1 LAVTLKEDIENERFL
16 KQEQQEE
23 EEEDPMANFIY
34 ALKAAG
40 TKRQWPRRLKI
51 FFDFLDLSSD
61 VLEEQAREFVKNTR
75 NNPKWT
81 QGSLI
86 RFLNFQH
93 ERVMKKE
100 ISEAK
105 IGKLYANNTILF
117 NQIQTP
123 EKSESVNTI
132 SQRSELVR
140 SVNKQVR
147 VYDEESHFESSNDYI
162 KHLYSQ
168 VKELI
173 LSIGPDIN
181 IRPRVK
187 YISFVR
193 KRNFVDIVVR

>member
-1 LAVTLKEDIENERFL
+1 MAVTLKEDIENERFL

-93 ERVMKKE
+93 E
-100 ISEAK
+100 
-105 IGKLYANNTILF
+105 
-117 NQIQTP
+117 
-123 EKSESVNTI
+123 
-132 SQRSELVR
+132 
-140 SVNKQVR
+140 
-147 VYDEESHFESSNDYI
+147 
-162 KHLYSQ
+162 
-168 VKELI
+168 
-173 LSIGPDIN
+173 
-181 IRPRVK
+181 
-187 YISFVR
+187 
-193 KRNFVDIVVR
+193 KRNIGGLNVL